1 MATGKTVFKEESY
14 LGLLTN
20 LGHYPKIEHERFVS
34 QSFRTFRVF
43 RVFRS

>member
-1 MATGKTVFKEESY
+1 MATGTIVFKEESY
-14 LGLLTN
+14 LRLLVN
-20 LGHYPKIEHERFVS
+20 FGHYPKIEHEQFVS